1 MGQTVARGA
10 HEDAPLGGAVIR
22 RHRGGLASREV
33 IDAASSIGRSYATAT
48 TTARTAHWS
57 KQSLKEL
64 LTEKT
69 TELKHFR

>member
-33 IDAASSIGRSYATAT
+33 VDAASSIGRSYATA
-48 TTARTAHWS
+48 AEPQGAAHGEDDGVEAFS
-57 KQSLKEL
+57 VSASASYSC
-64 LTEKT
+64 
-69 TELKHFR
+69 